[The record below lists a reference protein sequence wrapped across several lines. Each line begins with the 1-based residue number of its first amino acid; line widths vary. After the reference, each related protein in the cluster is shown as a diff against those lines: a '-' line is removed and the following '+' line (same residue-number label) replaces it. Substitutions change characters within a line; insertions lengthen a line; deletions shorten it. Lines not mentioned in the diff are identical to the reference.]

1 MHNPYEEYY
10 LNQVGQGK
18 SSALPVYSGLPVQRG
33 RGLGNIFGALAR
45 SAAPLLKRGA
55 IALGKQLFKT
65 GGRVVSDLVSGNNL
79 KSSLKR
85 RAKES
90 VQDLGASILQ
100 ETLNNNIKKRKKTSG
115 KKKKSVKKIKRQPDV
130 FD

>member
-1 MHNPYEEYY
+1 MTNFYEQYY
-10 LNQVGQGK
+10 LNQLGHG
-18 SSALPVYSGLPVQRG
+18 SSLPVYSGLPVQRG
-33 RGLGNIFGALAR
+33 HGFGNILGALAR

-55 IALGKQLFKT
+55 LAVGKQLLKT
-65 GGRVVSDLVSGNNL
+65 GGRVLSDVSKGNKL

-90 VQDLGASILQ
+90 VGELTQSVLGNKQKAPR
-100 ETLNNNIKKRKKTSG
+100 KRKFRKQ
-115 KKKKSVKKIKRQPDV
+115 KRADI

>member
-1 MHNPYEEYY
+1 MLNPYEEYY
-10 LNQVGQGK
+10 LNQVGQGR

-65 GGRVVSDLVSGNNL
+65 GGRVVSDLVSGSNL
-79 KSSLKR
+79 KTSLKR

-90 VQDLGASILQ
+90 VQDLGESILQ
-100 ETLNNNIKKRKKTSG
+100 EAVNNQTKKRRKRVVSG
-115 KKKKSVKKIKRQPDV
+115 KRQKKIRRQPDV